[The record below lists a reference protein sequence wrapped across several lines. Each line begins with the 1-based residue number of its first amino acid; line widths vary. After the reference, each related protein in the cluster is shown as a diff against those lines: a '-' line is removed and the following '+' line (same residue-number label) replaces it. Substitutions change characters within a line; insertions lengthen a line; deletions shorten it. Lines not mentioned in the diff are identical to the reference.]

1 MIYIDIPEEIRLER
15 VLDRDGYIGDREQI
29 RAKYENRYFSAERY
43 YTEMCSPAEKA
54 GGFYGDFVIGSIE
67 SIFAE
72 WLIKRR

>member
-29 RAKYENRYFSAERY
+29 RAKYENRYFPAERY

-54 GGFYGDFVIGSIE
+54 DFTVT
-67 SIFAE
+67 
-72 WLIKRR
+72 L